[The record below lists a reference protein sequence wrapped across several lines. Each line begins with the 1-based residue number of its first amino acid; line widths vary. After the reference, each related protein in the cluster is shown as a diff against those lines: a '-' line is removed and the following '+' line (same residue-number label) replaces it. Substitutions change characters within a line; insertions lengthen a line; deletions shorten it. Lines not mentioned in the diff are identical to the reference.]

1 MKDSAI
7 GIPPLSK
14 ADALNMIKSTK
25 GYKLLTG
32 FRGNPVADID
42 ALADTLVKV
51 SYLAAEGADK
61 VNALDVNPLLVYPEG
76 QGVLAVDA
84 LLEVKE

>member
-1 MKDSAI
+1 M
-7 GIPPLSK
+7 
-14 ADALNMIKSTK
+14 
-25 GYKLLTG
+25 
-32 FRGNPVADID
+32 D